1 MIPKIAIIENNT
13 LSAMSLKGL
22 LWEMF
27 PQLEVVSL
35 NEVGQMEQLRGD
47 LVVHWFVNSSILFSC
62 SKQFES
68 IKESVIA
75 LTLGQNRIFSDAGYK
90 TLDVSLPEKDL
101 ARAILML
108 HHTGHPGGHPSIGQR
123 SGHKLDLAASEAE
136 AAAMGAH
143 AHFGNDEGKILSP
156 VEKLS
161 TREID
166 VLVLMVKGLLNKEI
180 ASELNISL
188 PTVVFHR
195 NNIYEKLGTR
205 SIGKLTIMAVI
216 HNLVPVSEI

>member
-1 MIPKIAIIENNT
+1 
-13 LSAMSLKGL
+13 MSLKGV

-68 IKESVIA
+68 IKGSVIA

-90 TLDVSLPEKDL
+90 TLDISLPEKEL

-123 SGHKLDLAASEAE
+123 SVHKLDLAEGADAAE
-136 AAAMGAH
+136 GTAANAAMGAH
-143 AHFGNDEGKILSP
+143 THFGNDEGKILSP